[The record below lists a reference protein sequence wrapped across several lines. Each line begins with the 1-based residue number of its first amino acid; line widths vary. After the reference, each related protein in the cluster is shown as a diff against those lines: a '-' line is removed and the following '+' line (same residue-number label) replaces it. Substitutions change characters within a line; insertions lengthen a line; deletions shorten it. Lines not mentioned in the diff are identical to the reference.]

1 MTTAAVPG
9 PQPATIAPARNGT
22 GGHPAAQPAQGTR
35 PGPPKPSGRA
45 ALAGLVSRAG
55 NFVVPLVAYHLIRRH
70 TDSSAL
76 ALALSG
82 AIPVVYTLAIL
93 AVRRK
98 LSALGVVCVALF
110 GLGVLI
116 SWVSG
121 GNSLAMEL
129 QDPVLFGLL
138 GIACLVSIA
147 VGHPLHQ
154 VILRAMGRSNPRYT
168 ETADRAA
175 AAGSSTV
182 ATAIIGLAF
191 LGHAVA
197 VAVLA
202 LTQTTSTFLA
212 LQNPVGLPFLGLGVA
227 GLFIHGTRQQARQRA
242 ADATSPARDGQSDGD
257 QDHGDQAGDGQAR
270 GDQAAGTS

>member
-1 MTTAAVPG
+1 MTTAIVPG
-9 PQPATIAPARNGT
+9 PQPVTITPAHNGAS
-22 GGHPAAQPAQGTR
+22 GPPAAEPAEGAR

-45 ALAGLVSRAG
+45 ALAGLASVAI
-55 NFVVPLVAYHLIRRH
+55 NFAAPLLAYHLIRPH
-70 TDSSAL
+70 TGSSAM

-93 AVRRK
+93 AVRSK
-98 LSALGVVCVALF
+98 LSALGVVSVALF
-110 GLGVLI
+110 AIGVLA

-121 GNSLAMEL
+121 GGALAMEL
-129 QDPVLFGLL
+129 QDPALFGLF

-154 VILRAMGRSNPRYT
+154 VILRAMGRRNPHYT
-168 ETADRAA
+168 QVADRAA
-175 AAGSSTV
+175 ASGTSTV
-182 ATAIIGLAF
+182 STAIIGLAF

-202 LTQTTSTFLA
+202 LTQTISTFLA

-227 GLFIHGTRQQARQRA
+227 GLFIYGTRQQARQRA
-242 ADATSPARDGQSDGD
+242 AATTIPPARDDQPGD
-257 QDHGDQAGDGQAR
+257 DRAE
-270 GDQAAGTS
+270 GTS